1 MESSSQ
7 GPQGSATSLSNEQQQ
22 RPPVQSQHDQ
32 QPFIVQLT
40 PSPDR
45 GKTWWDWLQLIIS
58 IVGALG
64 IPLAVLLGSAY
75 FSDRQNSN
83 NLQIAKDQQQ
93 QTALDTYI
101 DRMSDLMVLNN
112 KDTLQDSTSTNF
124 EVRRVARARTL
135 IVLTILDPE
144 RKRFVVQF
152 LFDTKLIKN
161 NNPVKTDNPIVR
173 LDFAHLDEADL
184 SGMYLENV
192 DFFDLYMTGANLHY
206 AYLKNSEL
214 SKSYLQHSDLSYAN
228 LQGADLQ
235 IDDLQAVNFSNT
247 DLRGANLRSAYILG
261 PDGRTRTLVST
272 SWLEQQTSL
281 LHGTTMPD
289 GSIHP

>member
-7 GPQGSATSLSNEQQQ
+7 GAATTSKEQQQ
-22 RPPVQSQHDQ
+22 TPSVQARHDL

-40 PSPDR
+40 PPPAL
-45 GKTWWDWLQLIIS
+45 GKTWWDWLQFIVS

-64 IPLAVLLGSAY
+64 IPLAVLFGSAY

-112 KDTLQDSTSTNF
+112 KDTLQDSTSPNF
-124 EVRRVARARTL
+124 EIRRVARARTL
-135 IVLTILDPE
+135 IVLTTLDPE
-144 RKRFVVQF
+144 RKRSVVQF

-161 NNPVKTDNPIVR
+161 NNPIKTDNPIVR
-173 LDFAHLDEADL
+173 LDFAHLDDADL
-184 SGMYLENV
+184 SRMYLENV
-192 DFFDLYMTGANLHY
+192 NFFDLYMTGANLNY
-206 AYLKNSEL
+206 AYLRNSEL

-228 LQGADLQ
+228 LQGTDLQ
-235 IDDLQAVNFSNT
+235 LDDLQDVNFNNT
-247 DLRGANLRSAYILG
+247 DLSNANLRGAYILG
-261 PDGRTRTLVST
+261 PDGKTRTIVSI
-272 SWLEQQTSL
+272 SWLERQTSL
-281 LHGTTMPD
+281 LHGTTLPD